1 MPCCEDCENCKL
13 GLQIEED
20 YKNGMSYH
28 QIVKKYDLY
37 RESQFDGSWKKMSKK
52 YIEYHYNISLCRKN

>member
-1 MPCCEDCENCKL
+1 MPFCENCKKL

-28 QIVKKYDLY
+28 GIVKKYDLY
-37 RESQFDGSWKKMSKK
+37 RESHFDGSWKKMNKK
-52 YIEYHYNISLCRKN
+52 EIEDWFDISLF